1 MTIPG
6 KVIQFPVER
15 VRRPEQRLS
24 CRLPIELWIEV
35 ELAWAAWWWAWA
47 GELCHAW
54 SAALRVP
61 R

>member
-24 CRLPIELWIEV
+24 CRLPIELRV
-35 ELAWAAWWWAWA
+35 EA
-47 GELCHAW
+47 
-54 SAALRVP
+54 
-61 R
+61 